1 MPGRQSTGPPSLS
14 KPKSKRHKAKRS
26 LNALAIAEKQTPERK
41 KIRQNR
47 LGESEEQH
55 QAKRRHDED
64 EDGESAEEEPRKRPR
79 KAATQGD
86 NRDVEMGS
94 DSSGNEWMIGQVDE
108 DDDSDLDSD
117 EAMGESDE
125 ERFEGYT
132 FRGSTSRQPD
142 KRKIKLGSRNREEGI
157 ENDDIDLAEHEEG
170 SGGGDQEDDDFGE
183 EGVDLAAVLDG
194 SEGDSGSDHED
205 TGGTKGDQSSQS
217 DDDMSSNDKASELS
231 FSEDET
237 DAKDTY
243 KLRSLQDM
251 VSTLI
256 TKNNQSSRHRS
267 PDALESM
274 TPSEFGLKSKRKL
287 TIEDLAPT
295 ITNPEMQKSLRMM
308 AGGTKKSTNKNG
320 GIPGKLDVPLPKRQQ
335 DRLDRTAAYEKSKEA
350 LGRWIDTV
358 KHNRRAE
365 HLSFPLKDPSA
376 VNAPGQNRLLPNGES
391 KPMTDLEGTIQG
403 ILRESGLAPENGRSE
418 EDQLQAFEQLK
429 ANKMPIEEVLARR
442 ADLRRQRELL
452 FREEIRAKRIKKIKS
467 KTYRKVHRKERERN
481 AEHVKNALAAAG
493 EDDSES
499 EKERN
504 DRRRA
509 EERMGARH
517 RESKWAKGIKDSGR
531 AKWDD
536 SAREGVIEM
545 ARRGE
550 ELKRRVEGKYV
561 RDEDGSDFSFEAS
574 EDELSEGDVE
584 AQERLLLDR
593 LGDMGADDKEAD
605 SQENRLG
612 NMEFMK
618 KAEAHRKAANDADA
632 ESLRRDLAG
641 EDTPSEHEGSETLG
655 RKSYGPRKEQ
665 KDSFRT
671 TPRVEKNEFEER
683 EESDEDVLK
692 SRRPKDVDIDRV
704 VIDAGHGSTV
714 GSSKPLQEQKSRTKP
729 LRSSTSHALEPL
741 KSSKNGQA
749 ASKSKGNDTVENSTS
764 LKAPRSALKG
774 SRAAE
779 KARIKTSRP
788 ELNLEVASKK
798 TLEVAQISDN
808 DENGDDDDGE
818 DDAPTQPITLS
829 NAELARRAFAGDD
842 VLDTTFQEEKA
853 ELTKEQDDQ
862 IIDTTM
868 PGWGTWVGEGI
879 GKKASRP
886 RKQHRKITKVTG
898 IAPEN
903 RKDAKLKD
911 VIISEK
917 RVKKNARYLASQLPH
932 PFESRAQ
939 YERSLRLPIG
949 PEWSTKETFQGLTK
963 PRVLMKQGIIA
974 PIARPVI

>member
-14 KPKSKRHKAKRS
+14 KPKPKRQKAKRS
-26 LNALAIAEKQTPERK
+26 LNALAIAEKQAPERK

-55 QAKRRHDED
+55 PIKRKLNED
-64 EDGESAEEEPRKRPR
+64 EDGESEEEEARKRPR
-79 KAATQGD
+79 KTAKQGD
-86 NRDVEMGS
+86 NSDLEMGS

-132 FRGSTSRQPD
+132 FRGSTSRQPG
-142 KRKIKLGSRNREEGI
+142 KRKTKPESRKQEEDI
-157 ENDDIDLAEHEEG
+157 ENGDIDLAEHDEG
-170 SGGGDQEDDDFGE
+170 RKGSDEEDDDFGE

-194 SEGDSGSDHED
+194 SQGDSGSDQD
-205 TGGTKGDQSSQS
+205 DARGTSGDQQSQS
-217 DDDMSSNDKASELS
+217 ADDMSNDDKASEIS
-231 FSEDET
+231 FSEDEN
-237 DAKDTY
+237 DTNDTS

-251 VSTLI
+251 VSTLT

-287 TIEDLAPT
+287 TIEDLVPT
-295 ITNPEMQKSLRMM
+295 ITNPEMQKSLKLM
-308 AGGTKKSTNKNG
+308 AGGTKKTSSKHG

-376 VNAPGQNRLLPNGES
+376 VNAPGQNRLLPTGES
-391 KPMTDLEGTIQG
+391 KPMTDLEGTIQS
-403 ILRESGLAPENGRSE
+403 ILRESGLAPENGKSE

-467 KTYRKVHRKERERN
+467 KTYRKIHRKERERN

-536 SAREGVIEM
+536 GAREGLIEM

-561 RDEDGSDFSFEAS
+561 RDEDGSDLSFEES

-593 LGDMGADDKEAD
+593 LGNMQAGDKEAD

-612 NMEFMK
+612 NMDFMK

-641 EDTPSEHEGSETLG
+641 EDTPSEGEGSEALG
-655 RKSYGPRKEQ
+655 RKSYGPQ
-665 KDSFRT
+665 KGQQEPTRT
-671 TPRVEKNEFEER
+671 ISRVEKSEFEER
-683 EESDEDVLK
+683 EESDEDIVK
-692 SRRPKDVDIDRV
+692 SRRPRDVDIDRV
-704 VIDAGHGSTV
+704 AIDAGHGSTI
-714 GSSKPLQEQKSRTKP
+714 GYSKPLQEKISRTKS
-729 LRSSTSHALEPL
+729 LKSSTSHAPEPL
-741 KSSKNGQA
+741 KSFKNGQA
-749 ASKSKGNDTVENSTS
+749 APKSKGNNTVESLTS

-779 KARIKTSRP
+779 KAQTNTSRP
-788 ELNLEVASKK
+788 ELSLEVASKK
-798 TLEVAQISDN
+798 TAEIAEISDVN
-808 DENGDDDDGE
+808 ENGDDDDGE
-818 DDAPTQPITLS
+818 DDAPIQPITLS

-868 PGWGTWVGEGI
+868 PGWGTWMGEGI

-886 RKQHRKITKVTG
+886 RKQHRKITKVAG

-932 PFESRAQ
+932 PFENRAQ

>member
-1 MPGRQSTGPPSLS
+1 MPGRQSTGPPSLLRP
-14 KPKSKRHKAKRS
+14 KPKRQKAKRS

-55 QAKRRHDED
+55 PAKRKLDED
-64 EDGESAEEEPRKRPR
+64 EDGESEEEEPRKRPR
-79 KAATQGD
+79 KTAKQGD
-86 NRDVEMGS
+86 NSDMEMGS

-132 FRGSTSRQPD
+132 FRGSTSRQSGE
-142 KRKIKLGSRNREEGI
+142 RKTKSKSRSQEVDMGNG
-157 ENDDIDLAEHEEG
+157 DIDLAEHEDGSEG
-170 SGGGDQEDDDFGE
+170 SDEADDEFGE
-183 EGVDLAAVLDG
+183 EGVDLAAVLDA
-194 SEGDSGSDHED
+194 SEGDSASNQDYTRE
-205 TGGTKGDQSSQS
+205 TKGDQLSQS
-217 DDDMSSNDKASELS
+217 DDQMSSDGKASEIS
-231 FSEDET
+231 FSEDEN
-237 DAKDTY
+237 DTNDKS

-251 VSTLI
+251 VSTLT
-256 TKNNQSSRHRS
+256 TKNIPSSRHKS

-295 ITNPEMQKSLRMM
+295 ITNLEMQKSLRLM
-308 AGGTKKSTNKNG
+308 AGGTKKSTSKNG

-391 KPMTDLEGTIQG
+391 KPMTDLEGTIQS
-403 ILRESGLAPENGRSE
+403 ILRESGLAPENGKSE
-418 EDQLQAFEQLK
+418 EDQLLKFEQLK

-442 ADLRRQRELL
+442 ANLRRQRELL

-493 EDDSES
+493 EGDSES

-517 RESKWAKGIKDSGR
+517 RESRWAKGIKDSGR

-536 SAREGVIEM
+536 GAREGMIEM

-550 ELKRRVEGKYV
+550 ELKRRVEGKQV
-561 RDEDGSDFSFEAS
+561 RNEDGSDLSLEES
-574 EDELSEGDVE
+574 EDDLFEGDFV
-584 AQERLLLDR
+584 AHERLLLDR
-593 LGDMGADDKEAD
+593 VGDMQAGDKEAD

-612 NMEFMK
+612 NMDFMK

-632 ESLRRDLAG
+632 ESLRRELAG
-641 EDTPSEHEGSETLG
+641 EDTPSEDEGSETLG

-665 KDSFRT
+665 KDSSRV
-671 TPRVEKNEFEER
+671 TPRIEKTEFEER

-692 SRRPKDVDIDRV
+692 SRRPRDVDIDRV
-704 VIDAGHGSTV
+704 AIDAGHGSTS
-714 GSSKPLQEQKSRTKP
+714 GYSKPRREQNSRTTSSKP
-729 LRSSTSHALEPL
+729 STSRAPEPL
-741 KSSKNGQA
+741 KSSDRGQA
-749 ASKSKGNDTVENSTS
+749 APKSKGDNTVESVTS
-764 LKAPRSALKG
+764 LKPPRSALKG

-779 KARIKTSRP
+779 MAQTNSNRP
-788 ELNLEVASKK
+788 ELSPEVASKEAPK
-798 TLEVAQISDN
+798 VAQISDN

-818 DDAPTQPITLS
+818 DDAPVQPITLS

-842 VLDTTFQEEKA
+842 VLDTSFQEEKA

-879 GKKASRP
+879 GKKAARP
-886 RKQHRKITKVTG
+886 RKQHRKITKVAG

-932 PFESRAQ
+932 PFETRAQ

-974 PIARPVI
+974 PISRPVV

>member
-14 KPKSKRHKAKRS
+14 KPKPKRQKAKRS
-26 LNALAIAEKQTPERK
+26 LNALAIAEKQIPEHKRK
-41 KIRQNR
+41 RQNR
-47 LGESEEQH
+47 LGESEERNP
-55 QAKRRHDED
+55 AKRRHDED
-64 EDGESAEEEPRKRPR
+64 EDGESEEEEPRKKPR
-79 KAATQGD
+79 KTANQGD

-125 ERFEGYT
+125 ARFEGYT
-132 FRGSTSRQPD
+132 FRGGTSRQAGG
-142 KRKIKLGSRNREEGI
+142 RKPKPRSRDREVDI
-157 ENDDIDLAEHEEG
+157 ENGDIDLAEHGEG
-170 SGGGDQEDDDFGE
+170 SEGSDEEDDGFGE
-183 EGVDLAAVLDG
+183 DGVDLAAVLDG
-194 SEGDSGSDHED
+194 SGGGSGSDQDNTH
-205 TGGTKGDQSSQS
+205 GTKADQSSQS
-217 DDDMSSNDKASELS
+217 DDGMSSDDKASEIS
-231 FSEDET
+231 FSEDES
-237 DAKDTY
+237 DTNNAS

-251 VSTLI
+251 VSTL
-256 TKNNQSSRHRS
+256 TRKNNQFPRHRS

-287 TIEDLAPT
+287 TVEDLART
-295 ITNPEMQKSLRMM
+295 ITNPDMQKSLKLM
-308 AGGTKKSTNKNG
+308 AGGTKTSTSKNG
-320 GIPGKLDVPLPKRQQ
+320 GIPGKLDVPLPKRQR

-391 KPMTDLEGTIQG
+391 KPMTDLESTIQS
-403 ILRESGLAPENGRSE
+403 ILRESGLAPENGKSE

-467 KTYRKVHRKERERN
+467 KTYRKIHRKERERN
-481 AEHVKNALAAAG
+481 AEHVRNALAAAG

-499 EKERN
+499 DKERN

-536 SAREGVIEM
+536 GAREGVIEM

-550 ELKRRVEGKYV
+550 ELKRRVEGKQV
-561 RDEDGSDFSFEAS
+561 RDEEGSDFSFGES

-584 AQERLLLDR
+584 AQERLLRGR
-593 LGDMGADDKEAD
+593 LGDIQAGDKKAD

-612 NMEFMK
+612 NMDFMK
-618 KAEAHRKAANDADA
+618 KAEAHRKATNDADA

-641 EDTPSEHEGSETLG
+641 EDTPSEEEGSETLG
-655 RKSYGPRKEQ
+655 RKSYAPQ
-665 KDSFRT
+665 KGQKAPSRAT
-671 TPRVEKNEFEER
+671 SKIEKSEFEER
-683 EESDEDVLK
+683 EESDEDVVK
-692 SRRPKDVDIDRV
+692 SRRPRDVDIDRV
-704 VIDAGHGSTV
+704 AIDAGHDSTV
-714 GSSKPLQEQKSRTKP
+714 GYSKPLQVGNSRPKSSK
-729 LRSSTSHALEPL
+729 SSTSHASEPMKSLE
-741 KSSKNGQA
+741 NGQA
-749 ASKSKGNDTVENSTS
+749 APKSKGNDTVESLTS

-779 KARIKTSRP
+779 KAQTNSSRP
-788 ELNLEVASKK
+788 ELNLDVASKK
-798 TLEVAQISDN
+798 SPEVAELSDN
-808 DENGDDDDGE
+808 DGDDDGE
-818 DDAPTQPITLS
+818 DDAPIQPITLS

-842 VLDTTFQEEKA
+842 VLDTTFQQEKA

-862 IIDTTM
+862 IIDSTM
-868 PGWGTWVGEGI
+868 PGWGTWVGQGI

-886 RKQHRKITKVTG
+886 RKQHRKIAKVAG

-903 RKDAKLKD
+903 RKDARLKD

-917 RVKKNARYLASQLPH
+917 RVKKNARYLAGQLPH
-932 PFESRAQ
+932 PFENRAQ

-963 PRVLMKQGIIA
+963 PRVLMKQGVIA
-974 PIARPVI
+974 PISRPVI

>member
-14 KPKSKRHKAKRS
+14 KPKPKRQKPKRS

-55 QAKRRHDED
+55 QAKRKHDED
-64 EDGESAEEEPRKRPR
+64 EDRESEEEEPRKRPR
-79 KAATQGD
+79 KTAKKGD
-86 NRDVEMGS
+86 NSDVEMGD

-125 ERFEGYT
+125 ERFEGFT
-132 FRGSTSRQPD
+132 FRGSTSRQSGERKTTPKSRSQEMD
-142 KRKIKLGSRNREEGI
+142 KKNG
-157 ENDDIDLAEHEEG
+157 DIDLAEHEEDSEG
-170 SGGGDQEDDDFGE
+170 SDEEDDDFGE

-194 SEGDSGSDHED
+194 SEGDSGSDQD
-205 TGGTKGDQSSQS
+205 DARGNKGDQPSHS
-217 DDDMSSNDKASELS
+217 DNDMSSDDKASEIS

-237 DAKDTY
+237 DANDTS

-251 VSTLI
+251 VSTLT
-256 TKNNQSSRHRS
+256 TKNDRSSRHRS

-295 ITNPEMQKSLRMM
+295 ITNPEMQKSLKMM
-308 AGGTKKSTNKNG
+308 AGGTKKSMSKNG

-391 KPMTDLEGTIQG
+391 KPMTDLEGAIQS
-403 ILRESGLAPENGRSE
+403 ILRESGLAPENGKSE
-418 EDQLQAFEQLK
+418 EHQLQAFEQLK

-467 KTYRKVHRKERERN
+467 KTYRKIHRKERERN

-504 DRRRA
+504 DWRRA

-536 SAREGVIEM
+536 GAREDVIEM

-550 ELKRRVEGKYV
+550 ELKRRVEGKEV
-561 RDEDGSDFSFEAS
+561 RDEDGSDFSSGES
-574 EDELSEGDVE
+574 EDEFSEGDVE
-584 AQERLLLDR
+584 AQERLLRDR
-593 LGDMGADDKEAD
+593 LGDLQAGDKEAD

-612 NMEFMK
+612 NMDFMK
-618 KAEAHRKAANDADA
+618 KAEAHRKAANDANA
-632 ESLRRDLAG
+632 ESVRRDLAG
-641 EDTPSEHEGSETLG
+641 EDTPSEEEGGETSG
-655 RKSYGPRKEQ
+655 RKSYGPQKEQ

-671 TPRVEKNEFEER
+671 TSRIEKSEFEER

-692 SRRPKDVDIDRV
+692 SRRPRDVDIDRV
-704 VIDAGHGSTV
+704 AIDAGHGSTI
-714 GSSKPLQEQKSRTKP
+714 GYSKPLQEQNSRSKSSKA
-729 LRSSTSHALEPL
+729 STSHAPEPL
-741 KSSKNGQA
+741 KSSKKGQA
-749 ASKSKGNDTVENSTS
+749 APKSKGNDTVEDLTS

-779 KARIKTSRP
+779 KAQTNTKRP
-788 ELNLEVASKK
+788 EFDLKVASNEVCEVA
-798 TLEVAQISDN
+798 EISDN
-808 DENGDDDDGE
+808 DNDDDGE
-818 DDAPTQPITLS
+818 DDAPLQPITLS

-862 IIDTTM
+862 IIDSTM

-886 RKQHRKITKVTG
+886 RKQHRKISKVAG

-932 PFESRAQ
+932 PFENRAQ

-963 PRVLMKQGIIA
+963 PRVLMKQGVIA
-974 PIARPVI
+974 PIARPVV